1 MRIIDQGVPQC
12 TLSLFMNLH
21 DFIFSHQRRYRFCRH
36 LMFWLAWCFF
46 WLTTYLIPAYWIPG
60 WNLRGP
66 MPQIEQYGFFVS
78 FLRIMMNTSLMTI
91 IYMALAYGILYFI
104 LPRYLSKNQH
114 WISTTII
121 LLSFIG
127 ALSFVNYYFFVLV
140 FSISTQLGYFKKMP
154 DMNFIVPI
162 WSRQILFNYPT
173 VVGFA
178 LAVKLLKNWYVKQKE
193 AAEVANQKINAE
205 LQLLKAQVHPHFLFN
220 TLNNIYSFIINN
232 SPAAPQAIKKLSALL
247 RYIVYECNQPNVKLE
262 KELKMIRDYI
272 DLESIRYGQGFN
284 ISLHIQGNAADKMIS
299 PLLLV
304 PFLENSF
311 KHGTSQMLTHPWINL
326 NILVE
331 EHDLKF
337 ELSNSKP
344 TSTNENSITRG
355 LGLRNVKKRLAILY
369 PGNYSLIIGED
380 VMSFNVSLRVPI
392 SDSKEKSEQVVN
404 ETAAY
409 ELV

>member
-1 MRIIDQGVPQC
+1 
-12 TLSLFMNLH
+12 
-21 DFIFSHQRRYRFCRH
+21 
-36 LMFWLAWCFF
+36 
-46 WLTTYLIPAYWIPG
+46 
-60 WNLRGP
+60 
-66 MPQIEQYGFFVS
+66 
-78 FLRIMMNTSLMTI
+78 
-91 IYMALAYGILYFI
+91 MALTYGILYFI
-104 LPRYLSKNQH
+104 LPRYLSKTQH
-114 WISTTII
+114 WIPTTLI
-121 LLSFIG
+121 LLLFI
-127 ALSFVNYYFFVLV
+127 ALLALINYCFFLLV

-162 WSRQILFNYPT
+162 WARQILFNYPT

-178 LAVKLLKNWYVKQKE
+178 MAIKLLKNWYVKQKE
-193 AAEVANQKINAE
+193 AAEAAHQKINAE

-232 SPAAPQAIKKLSALL
+232 SPAALQAIRKLSALL
-247 RYIVYECNQPNVKLE
+247 RYIVYECNQPNVNLE

-284 ISLHIQGNAADKMIS
+284 ITLHIQGNAADKMIS

-326 NILVE
+326 NIVVE

-337 ELSNSKP
+337 DLSNSKP
-344 TSTNENSITRG
+344 TSTGDNITRG

-369 PGNYSLIIGED
+369 PGNYSLMIGED
-380 VMSFNVSLRVPI
+380 AMSFNVSLSVPI
-392 SDSKEKSEQVVN
+392 SDSKEKSEQFAN